1 MYHNKQD
8 VVVSIEQ
15 ANKLAELADEPLG
28 ERKEDVE
35 EAFKRK
41 TGEELKL
48 EGVEYGRVVERKE

>member
-1 MYHNKQD
+1 M
-8 VVVSIEQ
+8 VVSIEQ